1 MMYRRRVPF
10 VQGALEMFY
19 NVVLFSTAP
28 YIFVSNATRD
38 VEYCGFTNG
47 AHVVHK
53 YFYEICCF

>member
-1 MMYRRRVPF
+1 
-10 VQGALEMFY
+10 MFY